1 MLSGLLL
8 LLLPLISG
16 QTVGGKLMASD
27 EVIHM
32 QNASVTSGVNNTT
45 HGNDTYNRTSQLH
58 KDVHLAEN
66 GTFKID
72 ADHNVTYEDQES
84 FQDQEK
90 FHFHWKCNEDL
101 LMLYGEY
108 CLNITFHT
116 GMMELGESNWCDWD
130 MVIKHYNFLTYC
142 LEIYAGEARCFYPSP
157 VIHKLFL
164 DVHQQYFS
172 SCSSSEEEEAPES
185 VVIILTLLPVCI
197 IPIAVYMV
205 IKRSNV
211 K

>member
-1 MLSGLLL
+1 MAAKTSLMSSLDLNEL
-8 LLLPLISG
+8 CLI
-16 QTVGGKLMASD
+16 TVWRTHSTSAFWVAGG
-27 EVIHM
+27 E
-32 QNASVTSGVNNTT
+32 
-45 HGNDTYNRTSQLH
+45 
-58 KDVHLAEN
+58 
-66 GTFKID
+66 
-72 ADHNVTYEDQES
+72 
-84 FQDQEK
+84 
-90 FHFHWKCNEDL
+90 
-101 LMLYGEY
+101 
-108 CLNITFHT
+108 
-116 GMMELGESNWCDWD
+116 
-130 MVIKHYNFLTYC
+130 IKHYNFLTHC
-142 LEIYAGEARCFYPSP
+142 LELSADEARCFYPSP